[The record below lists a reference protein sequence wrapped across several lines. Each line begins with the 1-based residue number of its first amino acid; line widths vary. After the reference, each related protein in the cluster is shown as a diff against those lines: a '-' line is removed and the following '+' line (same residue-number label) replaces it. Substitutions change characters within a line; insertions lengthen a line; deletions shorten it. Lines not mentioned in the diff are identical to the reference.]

1 MHLQSRCL
9 LTAAF
14 VLLGCAGLIADDA
27 SLNGWKSGIKIAPVS
42 TAERHS
48 IHAYFNTSPESPDGR
63 WVLFYASTTPEG
75 HVGDIVI
82 RERATGNEI
91 VLAEKVSVED
101 AHRAACQQ
109 WLSGGR
115 RVAFHTVSDDGV
127 CLVHVV
133 DVDSKK
139 A

>member
-1 MHLQSRCL
+1 MLSAY
-9 LTAAF
+9 AAQ
-14 VLLGCAGLIADDA
+14 AADN
-27 SLNGWKSGIKIAPVS
+27 SPLSGWTHGVKVAPVS

-75 HVGDIVI
+75 HVGDII
-82 RERATGNEI
+82 IHERATGNEI
-91 VLAEKVSVED
+91 VLAVKVSVED

-115 RVAFHTVSDDGV
+115 RIAFHTVSDDGD

-133 DVDSKK
+133 
-139 A
+139 